1 MNALL
6 RPISLRTY
14 APGNTKRL
22 YGYEDSSL
30 PFRMCTIF
38 KRSKE
43 FGVGVFS
50 LVAIVLSDII
60 HKNRTCYSVLV
71 VFGLPNV
78 VLDAIMVGVL
88 MQMQ

>member
-1 MNALL
+1 MVPYHRRLLMNALL

-38 KRSKE
+38 KISKY
-43 FGVGVFS
+43 VGGKVFS
-50 LVAIVLSDII
+50 LAATVMSDFL
-60 HKNRTCYSVLV
+60 HKNQTC
-71 VFGLPNV
+71 
-78 VLDAIMVGVL
+78 
-88 MQMQ
+88 